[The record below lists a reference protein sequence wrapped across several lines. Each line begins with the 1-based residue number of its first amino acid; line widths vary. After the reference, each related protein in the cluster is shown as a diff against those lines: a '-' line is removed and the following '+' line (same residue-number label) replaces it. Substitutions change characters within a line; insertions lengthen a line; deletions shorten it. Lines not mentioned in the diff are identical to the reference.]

1 MKQGIEIIADHR
13 EIASRVPSALS
24 DLNIEPEIR
33 TLKHGDYIIN
43 NQIIIER
50 KTKDDFVQSLM
61 QQKLFIQVA
70 NLRKNAKFRPIILI
84 EGNPYHT
91 KHDIAREALK
101 GALLSISVSWQ
112 IPVIYSANAQD
123 SAQTLVL
130 IAKQNLKDDF
140 LFYRTGYKPKTIS
153 KKQNYFLQGLPN
165 IGPKLANALLSKF
178 GSIENIMLADEEDL
192 GSIAG
197 IGKTKAKRIREF
209 IGSKVERK

>member
-70 NLRKNAKFRPIILI
+70 NLRKNAKFRPILLI

-91 KHDIAREALK
+91 K
-101 GALLSISVSWQ
+101 Q
-112 IPVIYSANAQD
+112 
-123 SAQTLVL
+123 
-130 IAKQNLKDDF
+130 
-140 LFYRTGYKPKTIS
+140 
-153 KKQNYFLQGLPN
+153 
-165 IGPKLANALLSKF
+165 
-178 GSIENIMLADEEDL
+178 
-192 GSIAG
+192 
-197 IGKTKAKRIREF
+197 
-209 IGSKVERK
+209 